1 MNAAHAGRAFLAIL
15 WRELLRFVQQR
26 ERFFAALV
34 RPLVW
39 LLVFAAGFRATLGLS
54 IIPPY
59 ETYITYDVYVV
70 PGLIGLVQLFN
81 GMQNSLSMVYDREM
95 GSMRVLLATPLPRGY
110 LLVARMLSGTAVS
123 IIQVYAFL
131 AIAWLCGTEVP
142 LAGLLPLLPVMIL
155 TGLTLSA
162 LGMFLSSRIRQLENF
177 AGVMNFL
184 IFPMFFMSSALYPLW
199 RVREGSVLLYE
210 LCRFNPFTYIV
221 ELLRSTLYLQFN
233 ATAFAVVA
241 GTLLAFGALA
251 LIGYTPARGGP
262 AAGRA
267 GGGG

>member
-1 MNAAHAGRAFLAIL
+1 MTPVQYLRCLAGVVG
-15 WRELLRFVQQR
+15 REALRFLHQR
-26 ERFFAALV
+26 ERFVAALV

-39 LLVFAAGFRATLGLS
+39 LFIFAAGFRSVLGVS

-59 ETYITYDVYVV
+59 ETYVLYEVYIT
-70 PGLIGLVQLFN
+70 PGLIGMIQLFN
-81 GMQNSLSMVYDREM
+81 GMQSSLSMVYDREM
-95 GSMRVLLATPLPRGY
+95 GSMRVLLSTPLPRGF
-110 LLVARMLSGTAVS
+110 LLIARMLSGTAVS

-131 AIAWLCGTEVP
+131 AIAALSGTEVP
-142 LAGLLPLLPVMIL
+142 PEGLLPLLPVLIV
-155 TGLTLSA
+155 TGLALSA

-210 LCRFNPFTYIV
+210 FCRFNPFTYMV
-221 ELLRSTLYLQFN
+221 ELVRSALYLQFN
-233 ATAFAVVA
+233 ATALAVVVA
-241 GTLLAFGALA
+241 TLLVFGGAA

-262 AAGRA
+262 AAGRP
-267 GGGG
+267 GG